1 MVTSL
6 EKVLALLEL
15 PAPQLAAQDRAA
27 LPIHSIGEV
36 LTGDADLL
44 TFPVLE
50 LSIVEKIPVVHHQHA
65 NSAKVLIHA

>member
-1 MVTSL
+1 MLASL
-6 EKVLALLEL
+6 EKVLTLLEL
-15 PAPQLAAQDRAA
+15 TAPQLAAQDRAA
-27 LPIHSIGEV
+27 LPIYPVGEV

-50 LSIVEKIPVVHHQHA
+50 LSNVEKIPVVHRQNA